1 MKNGYPIT
9 VIRNEDRD
17 EYYTTFET
25 AQVESNY
32 ELLDDFIEKS
42 VENTFCV
49 YYKYFDEDT
58 KMKFE
63 EY

>member
-17 EYYTTFET
+17 EYYTALET

-32 ELLDDFIEKS
+32 ELLADFIEKS
-42 VENTFCV
+42 VENTFGCI
-49 YYKYFDEDT
+49 T
-58 KMKFE
+58 NILMKIQK
-63 EY
+63 